1 MADQVKPATVILQDF
16 RRDPNFQGKT
26 TKDISD
32 ACVLL
37 AETVSCTKKTKD
49 QQDRIETRPEEP
61 E

>member
-37 AETVSCTKKTKD
+37 AEKTKD
-49 QQDRIETRPEEP
+49 QQDRIETRPGEP